1 MLKNIS
7 TKIKLMLLPTAF
19 IGIVIISA
27 LIFTYF
33 NRITEQR
40 TDAANQT
47 DLFIQQVLKGR
58 ISVYQFLRSPDE
70 AKAKIVKDDF
80 ELLNNHVLD
89 LKSKLSIQENINLCD
104 SIVNESKNYMKNFD
118 ELAQKRIPDYKNGIE
133 KETPEILTVIK
144 QISEIGLK
152 LEKQLQQ
159 INTSATESKKDAVN
173 TMDIVLIAIA
183 IISIIF
189 FVGFSLLLSSQLTTT
204 INNFQ
209 KGLLSFFG
217 YLNKESTNVEMLDDA
232 NHDEFGAMAKIV
244 NQNIIKTKNSIDSD
258 NLFLE
263 EIKQIILTIK
273 DGFLNKRLDNKTQTQ
288 SLEELRHH
296 INDMLTSLQSRVCTN
311 INDISLALEKYAN
324 LDFTYRIKGCNS
336 GVTVGLNN
344 LANIINDMLVE
355 NKSNGL
361 TLDSSSVILL
371 KNVDTL
377 NRNSNEA
384 AAALEETAAAVEEIS
399 SNISNN
405 TNNIVKMSQL
415 ASSVTDSASKGEK
428 LANQTT
434 DAMNEIDE
442 EVNAINEAIT
452 VIDQIAF
459 QTNILSLNA
468 AVEAATAGEAGKG
481 FAVVA
486 AEVRN
491 LASRSADAAKE
502 IKILVETATKKA
514 DQGKRISE
522 DMISGYKMLNDNISQ
537 TIELIKNVEGSS
549 KEQLAGIEQIN
560 DAISALDQQTQQ
572 NAIIATQTY
581 EVAIQTDTIAKLVVS
596 NANAKEFIGK
606 NEVTAKVLENKSAPQ
621 QTLGKSQPQVKKPT
635 SNTNNDEWAS
645 F

>member
-1 MLKNIS
+1 
-7 TKIKLMLLPTAF
+7 MLLPTAF

-80 ELLNNHVLD
+80 ELLINHVLD
-89 LKSKLSIQENINLCD
+89 LKSKLGIQENKDLCD
-104 SIVNESKNYMKNFD
+104 LIVNESKNYIKTFD
-118 ELAQKRIPDYKNGIE
+118 ELAQKRIPEYKNGIE
-133 KETPEILTVIK
+133 KESPEILTVIK
-144 QISEIGLK
+144 QISEIGLN
-152 LEKQLQQ
+152 LEKQLKQ
-159 INTSATESKKDAVN
+159 INTNATEAKKDAVN
-173 TMDIVLIAIA
+173 TLDIVLIAIA
-183 IISIIF
+183 IVAIIF
-189 FVGFSLLLSSQLTTT
+189 FLGFSLLLSNQLIAT

-428 LANQTT
+428 VANQTT
-434 DAMNEIDE
+434 DAMNEIDK

-514 DQGKRISE
+514 DQGKKISE

-621 QTLGKSQPQVKKPT
+621 QTIHKSQTQVKKPT

>member
-58 ISVYQFLRSPDE
+58 ISAYQFLRSPDE

-118 ELAQKRIPDYKNGIE
+118 ELAQKRIPEYKNGIE

-144 QISEIGLK
+144 QISEIGLN
-152 LEKQLQQ
+152 LEKQLKQ
-159 INTSATESKKDAVN
+159 INTNATEAKKDAVN
-173 TMDIVLIAIA
+173 TMNIVLIAIA
-183 IISIIF
+183 IVAIIF
-189 FVGFSLLLSSQLTTT
+189 FLGFSLLLSNQLIAT

-405 TNNIVKMSQL
+405 TQNIVKMSQL

>member
-80 ELLNNHVLD
+80 ELLINHVLD
-89 LKSKLSIQENINLCD
+89 LKSKLGIQENKDLCD
-104 SIVNESKNYMKNFD
+104 LIVNESKNYIKTFD
-118 ELAQKRIPDYKNGIE
+118 ELAQKRIPEYKNGIE
-133 KETPEILTVIK
+133 KESPEILTVIK
-144 QISEIGLK
+144 QISEIGLN
-152 LEKQLQQ
+152 LEKQLKQ
-159 INTSATESKKDAVN
+159 INTNATEAKKDAVN
-173 TMDIVLIAIA
+173 TMNIVLIAIA
-183 IISIIF
+183 IVAIIF
-189 FVGFSLLLSSQLTTT
+189 FLGFSLLLSNQLIAT

-434 DAMNEIDE
+434 DAMNEIDK

-596 NANAKEFIGK
+596 NANAKEFEGK
-606 NEVTAKVLENKSAPQ
+606 NSTKAKDF
-621 QTLGKSQPQVKKPT
+621 G
-635 SNTNNDEWAS
+635 
-645 F
+645 